1 MIFILW
7 NMINGKSCQLAISI
21 IFYSI
26 LIYFKSIFSFF
37 DRFFNEL
44 VLSCSGMFPSWLSRL
59 LCDMEIGKISINRR

>member
-21 IFYSI
+21 IIYSI
-26 LIYFKSIFSFF
+26 LIHFKSIFSFF
-37 DRFFNEL
+37 ERFFNEL